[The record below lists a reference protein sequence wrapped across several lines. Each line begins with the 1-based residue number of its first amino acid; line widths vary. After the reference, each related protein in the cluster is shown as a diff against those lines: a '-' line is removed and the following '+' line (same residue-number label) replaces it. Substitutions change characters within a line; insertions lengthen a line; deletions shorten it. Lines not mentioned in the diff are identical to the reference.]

1 VEVDMAVSILSLWL
15 PIVVSAVIVFVVSSI
30 IHMATPFHRGDLKTL
45 PREDDVMSALRPFG
59 VPPGNYAMPHA
70 GSMEAMRS
78 PAFLEKMR
86 KGPVAFITVRPP
98 GETNM
103 GPMLITWFL
112 YSVVISFLAAYI
124 AGATLERG
132 SEYLKV
138 FQIAGCVAF
147 IGYAGALPQMS
158 IWWSRSWATTIRT
171 MVDGLI
177 YGLMTGGTFG
187 WLWPR

>member
-1 VEVDMAVSILSLWL
+1 MAVSILSLWL
-15 PIVVSAVIVFVVSSI
+15 PIVVSAVIVFIVSSI
-30 IHMATPFHRGDLKTL
+30 IHMATPFHKGDLKSL

-59 VPPGNYAMPHA
+59 IVPGNYAMPHA

-78 PAFLEKMR
+78 PTFLEKMR

-103 GPMLITWFL
+103 GPTLVTWFL
-112 YSVVISFLAAYI
+112 YSVVISILAAYI
-124 AGATLERG
+124 AGATLSPG
-132 SEYLKV
+132 TDYLKV
-138 FQIAGCVAF
+138 FQVAGCVAF

-158 IWWSRSWATTIRT
+158 IWWARDWGTTIRT
-171 MVDGLI
+171 MIDGLI
-177 YGLMTGGTFG
+177 YGLMTAGTFG